1 MKKIIFF
8 LLFISALDLYAQNP
22 KIILGGD
29 IQTSVSNHNAYTIGT
44 QPRFSISG
52 GVNLEYLLGEKT
64 SFKTGLYI
72 TPDGFIDEQ
81 VFYNRTGNIEETIK
95 YHTNLDYVSLPL
107 LFSINNK
114 TRFVYC
120 NIGPYF
126 SYLLNQSLKQ
136 SSSKNNFKKEKIGSY
151 SMYRKI
157 DFGLSLGAGINITLS
172 NKLSLNI
179 ETKMNRG
186 LINVDKN
193 GPLITPSSLSKNI
206 SLRTLVGVRWK
217 P

>member
-1 MKKIIFF
+1 M
-8 LLFISALDLYAQNP
+8 
-22 KIILGGD
+22 
-29 IQTSVSNHNAYTIGT
+29 
-44 QPRFSISG
+44 
-52 GVNLEYLLGEKT
+52 LGEKT